1 MTVQIGIDVGG
12 TFTDLFALEPESGR
26 TIVAKA
32 PSSRDIVS
40 GVIAVLETSG
50 IPFADIQ
57 FITHGSTVATNA
69 LVQQRNAPV
78 GLLVTAGFRDVP
90 ETRRLWREH
99 LFGNFWDRPP
109 ALVRRKLRRE
119 IPERV
124 DRGGRVLVP
133 LDDDAVRREVLFLR
147 DHGVQSIA
155 ICFLFSFLNPDHE
168 RQAEAIAREVYPDA
182 FITLSYDV
190 NPEIKE
196 YERMSTT
203 LVAASLKPVVD
214 DYLAKLEDRLRQEGI
229 TSPIHIM
236 KSNAGIMSAGA
247 ARRKPAEVIKS
258 GPAGGIASSRF
269 YGALLGEPN
278 LITIDIGGTTA
289 DVGLVREGQAS
300 VVHGED
306 LAWDIP
312 VRVPMVDL
320 KSIGAGGGSIAWRDR
335 AGVLHVGP
343 QSAGA
348 DPGPVC
354 YGRGGRE
361 PTVTDAA
368 ITAGLLDPAYFL
380 GGTIPLDAEA
390 ARRSIRDRVACHF
403 GWSEMEAAAGLL
415 HITVSNMAEL
425 VRELT
430 INRGYDP
437 RDFALM
443 AFGGAGPLFAAMLAA
458 EVGLQRVYIP
468 RDPGVFS
475 AWGGLFSDI
484 VHDYARSYS
493 GLLGSLDLDA
503 LRSLAE
509 LMRGEA
515 ARDFVGD
522 GVSLDGPRAEYR
534 YDLDLR
540 YRGQSHEL
548 TVPVGRN
555 RMTAP
560 GLREV
565 GEQFALI
572 HEQFY
577 GHSRPEDPIEV
588 TTLRLRAAWL
598 TEKVSADRLRTPE
611 ADGADPQAKGAR
623 TAYFYGRGE
632 IPAVPVYERSGLPR
646 AFTRPGPLIVEE
658 PQSTTVIPPGLR
670 LLVGSTGE
678 MLITRDEEGG

>member
-1 MTVQIGIDVGG
+1 
-12 TFTDLFALEPESGR
+12 
-26 TIVAKA
+26 
-32 PSSRDIVS
+32 
-40 GVIAVLETSG
+40 
-50 IPFADIQ
+50 
-57 FITHGSTVATNA
+57 
-69 LVQQRNAPV
+69 
-78 GLLVTAGFRDVP
+78 
-90 ETRRLWREH
+90 
-99 LFGNFWDRPP
+99 
-109 ALVRRKLRRE
+109 
-119 IPERV
+119 
-124 DRGGRVLVP
+124 
-133 LDDDAVRREVLFLR
+133 
-147 DHGVQSIA
+147 
-155 ICFLFSFLNPDHE
+155 
-168 RQAEAIAREVYPDA
+168 
-182 FITLSYDV
+182 
-190 NPEIKE
+190 
-196 YERMSTT
+196 
-203 LVAASLKPVVD
+203 VAASLKPVVD
-214 DYLAKLEDRLRQEGI
+214 DYLAKLEERMREEGI
-229 TSPIHIM
+229 SGPIHIM

-247 ARRKPAEVIKS
+247 ARRKPAEIIKS

-289 DVGLVREGQAS
+289 DVGLVRDGQAS

-312 VRVPMVDL
+312 VRVPMVDI

-348 DPGPVC
+348 DPGPIC

-368 ITAGLLDPAYFL
+368 ITAGLLDPDYFL

-390 ARRSIRDRVACHF
+390 ARRSIRDTVAGHF

-415 HITVSNMAEL
+415 QITVSNMAEL

-443 AFGGAGPLFAAMLAA
+443 AFGGAGPLFAATLAA

-484 VHDYARSYS
+484 VHDYARSVS
-493 GLLGSLDLDA
+493 GLLGSLDLDG

-509 LMRGEA
+509 QMRGEA
-515 ARDFVGD
+515 ARDFAAD
-522 GVSLDGPRAEYR
+522 GVSLDDPRAEFR

-548 TVPVGRN
+548 TVPVGSDLF
-555 RMTAP
+555 TGPALP
-560 GLREV
+560 EV
-565 GEQFALI
+565 GERFVVL

-598 TEKVSADRLRTPE
+598 TEKISADRLRTPDLDD
-611 ADGADPQAKGAR
+611 AGPVAKGER
-623 TAYFYGRGE
+623 TAFFYGCGQ
-632 IPAVPVYERSGLPR
+632 IPAIPVFERSALPR
-646 AFTRPGPLIVEE
+646 RFSRLGPLIIEE
-658 PQSTTVIPPGLR
+658 PQSTTVVPPGHR
-670 LLVGSTGE
+670 LMVGGTGE
-678 MLITRDEEGG
+678 MLITRDEERVGNGAGPHY